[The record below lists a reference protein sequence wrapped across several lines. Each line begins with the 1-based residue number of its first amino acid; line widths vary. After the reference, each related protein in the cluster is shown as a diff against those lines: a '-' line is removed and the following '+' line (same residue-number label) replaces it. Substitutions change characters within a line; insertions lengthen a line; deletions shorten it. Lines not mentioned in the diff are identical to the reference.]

1 MRFWIHRRWNPARQH
16 HRWLSDSWR
25 NEIPRRIRQRTK
37 TCRRLR
43 YRQCKVREKLVLKC
57 LPNPNLWYPNL
68 IDPSVITSQRVHLG
82 QGNIICTSVIMT
94 TNIEIGNFNLICNR
108 SIVGHD
114 DEIGDYNTLYPGVL
128 LSGDVHLKTETEI
141 GTGSQIIQ
149 GLHITDEVIMGAG
162 STVIEDI
169 NEAGTYVGVPVR
181 RVNDEE

>member
-1 MRFWIHRRWNPARQH
+1 MKYLEEYDKEQKLAVAFAIGNA
-16 HRWLSDSWR
+16 
-25 NEIPRRIRQRTK
+25 
-37 TCRRLR
+37 
-43 YRQCKVREKLVLKC
+43 KVREKLVLKC

-114 DEIGDYNTLYPGVL
+114 DALYPGVL

>member
-1 MRFWIHRRWNPARQH
+1 MKEANKKKEEKIKELQEFISRFSANASKSKQATSRKKALEKIQ
-16 HRWLSDSWR
+16 LD
-25 NEIPRRIRQRTK
+25 EIKPSSRK
-37 TCRRLR
+37 
-43 YRQCKVREKLVLKC
+43 
-57 LPNPNLWYPNL
+57 YPY
-68 IDPSVITSQRVHLG
+68 IDFRPER
-82 QGNIICTSVIMT
+82 
-94 TNIEIGNFNLICNR
+94 EIGNEVLTVEGLSKTIDGEKVLDNISF
-108 SIVGHD
+108 IVGHD
-114 DEIGDYNTLYPGVL
+114 DKIGDYNTLYPGVL

>member
-1 MRFWIHRRWNPARQH
+1 MLFR
-16 HRWLSDSWR
+16 S
-25 NEIPRRIRQRTK
+25 
-37 TCRRLR
+37 
-43 YRQCKVREKLVLKC
+43 
-57 LPNPNLWYPNL
+57 
-68 IDPSVITSQRVHLG
+68 
-82 QGNIICTSVIMT
+82 
-94 TNIEIGNFNLICNR
+94 ICNR